1 MHSAQIATIPCGMKK
16 LLQEHSTQPKQ
27 KIKMRMSTPKKKNKQ
42 IQATANRGGKKTRE
56 IRNAHNNCVTVATIC
71 KMLNIPCPHP
81 NNMNAFMPRRH
92 FSFATTKRT
101 SLT

>member
-1 MHSAQIATIPCGMKK
+1 MWNEEIASRTQHTAKTEDKDANEHPEKK
-16 LLQEHSTQPKQ
+16 RTNKYKQ
-27 KIKMRMSTPKKKNKQ
+27 LRIEVE
-42 IQATANRGGKKTRE
+42 KTRE

>member
-1 MHSAQIATIPCGMKK
+1 MWNEEIASRTQHTAKTEDK
-16 LLQEHSTQPKQ
+16 DANEHPE
-27 KIKMRMSTPKKKNKQ
+27 KKNKQ